1 MARLGF
7 FSNQLAMAKSLDVNI
22 IGCGRLGSILASH
35 LSQQG
40 HNLVVIDRDK
50 SAFDYLT
57 EDFSGFTFTGDA
69 AEMNVLQAAKL
80 DRTKVAIA
88 VTGKDNLNIM
98 VSQLAKT
105 VFKVPIVLTRILD
118 PAREEIYQQLGLI
131 TIGTTQISATAFLQ
145 TLQQQLE
152 EKVL

>member
-1 MARLGF
+1 MVARQTL
-7 FSNQLAMAKSLDVNI
+7 LSLESVVNFYI
-22 IGCGRLGSILASH
+22 VVIGCGRLGSILASH

-50 SAFDYLT
+50 SAFDCLT
-57 EDFSGFTFTGDA
+57 EDFSGFTITGDA
-69 AEMNVLQAAKL
+69 AEMSVLQGAKL
-80 DRTKVAIA
+80 NKAQVAIA

-131 TIGTTQISATAFLQ
+131 TIGTTQLSATAFLQ